1 MFVDKLPDGI
11 TMQLYFLGDGSEG
24 SPGKI
29 LFSSSNKWLHPLF
42 ELEEFLALHAK
53 NESNFEFEGGLTASS
68 ADLFLRDR
76 IIGRAAAFLIIRMG
90 ISKVE
95 TDIASRHALSLLN
108 TNSVSI
114 ETIETIDAIKCI
126 TEDLLKDILEPE
138 KVYSILTERRGK
150 ESGILSIEL
159 NKPV

>member
-11 TMQLYFLGDGSEG
+11 TMQLFLLDEGSEG
-24 SPGKI
+24 LPGKI
-29 LFSSSNKWLHPLF
+29 IFSSSKKWLHPLF
-42 ELEEFLALHAK
+42 ELEEFLRLHTK
-53 NESNFEFEGGLTASS
+53 NGSIFEFEGGLTATS

-95 TDIASRHALSLLN
+95 TDLVSRHALSLLN
-108 TNSVSI
+108 VHSVSI

-126 TEDLLKDILEPE
+126 TEDLLKDIIESE
-138 KVYSILTERRGK
+138 EVYTILSERRGK
-150 ESGILSIEL
+150 EFQGETNSQ
-159 NKPV
+159 